1 MLRIYFIFA
10 LLIIA
15 HSNIYSEEIYSLKEN
30 YEVRESIEGT
40 DQISIQK
47 GMKKA
52 LSKLA
57 INLSGDSNITNS
69 NKIRSLLSSPERY
82 VNQYKLIN
90 DEVEGLQAEF
100 IFDGNLLRTYLSES
114 EIPIW
119 LSDKPLILTYIP
131 CIEKKSITNELE
143 YLGTCNKL
151 KKELKRLS
159 MDRNARLAYPLMDLT
174 DIGYSETLSSISPS
188 RFMNKLSRR
197 YAIDEWLICIV
208 ENEFGILLEDP
219 VCSSSRQKD
228 FSSLRDSLNLLIN
241 EVNQDKSLI
250 VDKSKQ
256 NNSVVYFEQVKGF
269 QGLESMLKELAD
281 QVLVFDLSLK
291 GIEGDLVKVKLS
303 HYGDRK
309 DLESLLKI
317 HSSFKEI
324 NTNTRDIISFSYIE
338 K

>member
-90 DEVEGLQAEF
+90 DEVEGLQGEF

-131 CIEKKSITNELE
+131 CIEKKSITNKLE
-143 YLGTCNKL
+143 FLGTCDKL
-151 KKELKRLS
+151 KKELNRLS

-208 ENEFGILLEDP
+208 ENKFGILLEDP

-228 FSSLRDSLNLLIN
+228 FSSLRDSLNMLIN

-269 QGLESMLKELAD
+269 QDLESMLKELAD

>member
-15 HSNIYSEEIYSLKEN
+15 HSNIYSKKSILSKKN

-57 INLSGDSNITNS
+57 INLSGDSNIANS

-90 DEVEGLQAEF
+90 DEEEGLQAEF

-131 CIEKKSITNELE
+131 CIEKI
-143 YLGTCNKL
+143 Y
-151 KKELKRLS
+151 
-159 MDRNARLAYPLMDLT
+159 
-174 DIGYSETLSSISPS
+174 
-188 RFMNKLSRR
+188 
-197 YAIDEWLICIV
+197 
-208 ENEFGILLEDP
+208 
-219 VCSSSRQKD
+219 
-228 FSSLRDSLNLLIN
+228 
-241 EVNQDKSLI
+241 
-250 VDKSKQ
+250 
-256 NNSVVYFEQVKGF
+256 
-269 QGLESMLKELAD
+269 
-281 QVLVFDLSLK
+281 
-291 GIEGDLVKVKLS
+291 
-303 HYGDRK
+303 H
-309 DLESLLKI
+309 
-317 HSSFKEI
+317 
-324 NTNTRDIISFSYIE
+324 
-338 K
+338 